1 MTDNKLRLIILIT
14 IISVSVFALLG
25 IAKWLTRPEKPI
37 RLEDYK
43 KAWFYDLNTG
53 KLFVA
58 RSDQI
63 PPIQAPSGPLPN
75 GEPAGVKAYV
85 LSYVYDPNEFERFI
99 GFLETTDPRVRS
111 DSPSTVGTNAGR
123 AAQWGKG
130 KLICKVRYKQWVPAN
145 SRQGRAILEE
155 AFIPNENGERPYY
168 CEPK

>member
-1 MTDNKLRLIILIT
+1 MADNKFRLIILIT
-14 IISVSVFALLG
+14 IIGVSVCALLG

-111 DSPSTVGTNAGR
+111 DSPSTVGANAGR
-123 AAQWGKG
+123 DEQWGKG
-130 KLICKVRYKQWVPAN
+130 KLICKVKYKKWVPAN